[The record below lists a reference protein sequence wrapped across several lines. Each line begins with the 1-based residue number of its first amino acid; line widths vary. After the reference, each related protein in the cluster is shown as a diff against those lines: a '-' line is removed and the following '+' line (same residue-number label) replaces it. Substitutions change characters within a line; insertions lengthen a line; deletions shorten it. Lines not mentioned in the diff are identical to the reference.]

1 MLLILRMMQLASLVL
16 IGGSNAWAV
25 DSYRF
30 LHVTIDTPWF
40 IFIFLFFLVF
50 FPMILSAIIH
60 WSNALKRD
68 DKQDEEESVT
78 EVASVT
84 EMESGAEQESGAE
97 KDNRHG

>member
-1 MLLILRMMQLASLVL
+1 MTLILRIMQLSALVM

-50 FPMILSAIIH
+50 SPMILSAVIH
-60 WSNALKRD
+60 WRNALKRD
-68 DKQDEEESVT
+68 DEDEDVS
-78 EVASVT
+78 
-84 EMESGAEQESGAE
+84 E
-97 KDNRHG
+97 KEDHKHD

>member
-1 MLLILRMMQLASLVL
+1 MVLIWRMIQMAGLLL

-50 FPMILSAIIH
+50 SPMILSAIIH
-60 WSNALKRD
+60 WRNALKRD
-68 DKQDEEESVT
+68 DEDED
-78 EVASVT
+78 
-84 EMESGAEQESGAE
+84 ESGKEED
-97 KDNRHG
+97 KHG